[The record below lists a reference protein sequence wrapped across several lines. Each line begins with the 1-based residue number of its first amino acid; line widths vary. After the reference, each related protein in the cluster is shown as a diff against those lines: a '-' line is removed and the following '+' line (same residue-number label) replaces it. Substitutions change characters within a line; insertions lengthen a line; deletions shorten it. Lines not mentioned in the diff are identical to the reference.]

1 MAKLK
6 VSMKKRKKVST
17 QDQSGSSD
25 LKTVR
30 FELRLTER
38 QQQMIEQ
45 AARMLGF
52 KTSTDYIRQ
61 SMHENSSRVI
71 KEQAILEIA
80 ERDRESFMA
89 ELTNPGESGHA
100 LKKAAKRY
108 QQIFA
113 GK

>member
-1 MAKLK
+1 MANLK
-6 VSMKKRKKVST
+6 IRGKKRKKVST
-17 QDQSGSSD
+17 RDKSGLSD

-38 QQQMIEQ
+38 QQQLIEQ
-45 AARMLGF
+45 AARLLGY

-71 KEQAILEIA
+71 REQTILEIA
-80 ERDRESFMA
+80 ERDRERFME
-89 ELTNPGESGHA
+89 ELTNPGEPGNA
-100 LKKAAKRY
+100 LKKAARRY
-108 QQIFA
+108 QIFA

>member
-6 VSMKKRKKVST
+6 VIGKKRKKVST
-17 QDQSGSSD
+17 QGQSGSGEN
-25 LKTVR
+25 KTVR

-38 QQQMIEQ
+38 QQQLIEQ

-71 KEQAILEIA
+71 REQAILEIA
-80 ERDRESFMA
+80 ERDRERFME
-89 ELTNPGESGHA
+89 ELTNPAEPGKA

-108 QQIFA
+108 HIFA